1 MLLTKLKE
9 KYILRFFY
17 LGCMF
22 KLIVF
27 DSFHELHLITKF
39 KVYCHY
45 KRPSHNA
52 FNSVSVFLQQ
62 HSWQLAACFYCKCY

>member
-1 MLLTKLKE
+1 
-9 KYILRFFY
+9 
-17 LGCMF
+17 MF